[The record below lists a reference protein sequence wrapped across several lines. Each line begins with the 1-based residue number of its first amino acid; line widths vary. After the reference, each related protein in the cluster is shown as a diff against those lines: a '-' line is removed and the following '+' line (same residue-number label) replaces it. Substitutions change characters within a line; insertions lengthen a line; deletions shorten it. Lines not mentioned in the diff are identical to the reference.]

1 MVRGKPWRVVIA
13 PDKFKGSL
21 AAPEVTAALA
31 AGIAREAPD
40 AEVRQVPVADGGDG
54 TVDAFVAAGWERVRV
69 DTVGPTGAPHSAS
82 YAVRGTTAVVEL
94 AAAVGLVELPGGRT
108 DPMGAGTYGLGVL
121 IRHALDHGIRE
132 VVLGLG
138 GSASTDGGAGML
150 QALGLRILDDDETEI
165 GPGAAALARARR
177 LDYSDLHPAVRDAA
191 FVLAGDVDNPLLG
204 PDGAA
209 AVFAPQKGASPQQC
223 AELEA
228 ILTQWAHLVDT
239 SGHPFGTGDAPERGA
254 DLAGHPGAGAAGGTG
269 FGAMAVL
276 GARQRS
282 GIEVILELI
291 DFAGRVRDADLVVT
305 GEGAM
310 DEQTLRGKAPAGVA
324 AAARAASVPVV
335 AVAGRCTLG
344 SEQLHGAGIA
354 RCYPLTDLE
363 SDPARSIAE
372 AASLLEEL
380 GARIARDYLM

>member
-1 MVRGKPWRVVIA
+1 MVREKPWRVVIA

-21 AAPEVTAALA
+21 AAPEVAAALA
-31 AGIAREAPD
+31 AGIARETPD

-82 YAVRGTTAVVEL
+82 YAVRGNTAVVEL

-150 QALGLRILDDDETEI
+150 QALGLHILDEDGAEI
-165 GPGAAALARARR
+165 GSGAAALARARR
-177 LDYSDLHPAVRDAA
+177 LDHSALHPAVRDAD

-209 AVFAPQKGASPQQC
+209 AVFAPQKGASPRQC

-228 ILTQWAHLVDT
+228 ILAHWSRLVDT
-239 SGHPFGTGDAPERGA
+239 SGHPLRTGDAPQRGA

-291 DFAGRVRDADLVVT
+291 DFAGRVRDADVVVT

-324 AAARAASVPVV
+324 AAAAGAPVV
-335 AVAGRCTLG
+335 AVAGRCAL
-344 SEQLHGAGIA
+344 SPERLRAAGFA
-354 RCYPLTDLE
+354 RCYPLSDLE
-363 SDPARSIAE
+363 PDPERSIAE
-372 AASLLEEL
+372 AARLLEEL
-380 GARIARDYLM
+380 GARIAGDYLR